1 MKGTAIS
8 EFAFV
13 QVDGTAYYDKVTI
26 VSKAVP
32 QGLPPELLGPRRWPN
47 IELDLSRFA
56 GKTVWLRAGRVTE
69 AEKKGHELWSKLE
82 LGD

>member
-1 MKGTAIS
+1 MLFFVTGGDEATTARYMRAAQ
-8 EFAFV
+8 ERR
-13 QVDGTAYYDKVTI
+13 
-26 VSKAVP
+26 P
-32 QGLPPELLGPRRWPN
+32 ERLPPALLGPRRWTN